1 MVGVTGLEPA
11 ASWSRTKRTTKL
23 CHTPASPYLHII
35 PQTER
40 FVNPFFEKKWK
51 LSKKSDWARK
61 DAWRLWDLHIG
72 SVFLLLVLRS
82 FPAKAGGESFTRSCF
97 CGFS

>member
-51 LSKKSDWARK
+51 LSKKSDWVRKGARH
-61 DAWRLWDLHIG
+61 LWDLHIG
-72 SVFLLLVLRS
+72 SVLWLSGLRS
-82 FPAKAGGESFTRSCF
+82 FPAKTGGELFTLPCF